1 MVTNYPAL
9 ENQNCWSQ
17 YLQIKFR
24 CHHVFVYQ
32 TLTTGL
38 MVTNYPGLEKL
49 DCRVLSCVD
58 KSSAVVVGTL
68 CVLQA

>member
-1 MVTNYPAL
+1 M
-9 ENQNCWSQ
+9 
-17 YLQIKFR
+17 
-24 CHHVFVYQ
+24 YQ

-49 DCRVLSCVD
+49 DRSCVD
-58 KSSAVVVGTL
+58 RSSAVVVGTL